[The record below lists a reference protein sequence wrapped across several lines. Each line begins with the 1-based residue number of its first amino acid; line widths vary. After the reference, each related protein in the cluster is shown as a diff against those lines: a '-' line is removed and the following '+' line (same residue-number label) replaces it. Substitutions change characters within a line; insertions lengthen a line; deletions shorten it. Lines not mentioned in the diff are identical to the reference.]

1 MKNDKLIHDIENQGS
16 KPQIKLKKTANI
28 KTKYMTIDEIIKSI
42 NDIPYYKKVI
52 DDYDNNIDDWSVYKT
67 VLNYAEQL
75 SNNRNKFE
83 NLDPIIV
90 IDGKLHDGAHIISA
104 IYLLKERLEK
114 TNICWRNTLLPVI
127 FASKDDIENM
137 F

>member
-1 MKNDKLIHDIENQGS
+1 MKNCKLVPDSEHKNLMPIIG
-16 KPQIKLKKTANI
+16 LKKTANI

-42 NDIPYYKKVI
+42 NDIPYYKEVI

-90 IDGKLHDGAHIISA
+90 IDGKLHDGAHRISA

-127 FASKDDIENM
+127 FASRDDIEIS
-137 F
+137 